1 MDLDILYS
9 QQVGFHWYGSP
20 VKSPTLKVIRVPDKG
35 LMEVLRQKE
44 TVLTEETIYMLKYV
58 TPSFIDAFSQGLSSS
73 INKSI

>member
-35 LMEVLRQKE
+35 LMEVLRQQE